1 MNSKGKKIWRY
12 IFVGMI
18 VLYLLAIMVTVVIIS
33 KIPDFYLKM
42 QQNEYLRLKNEIAL
56 ILEQPE
62 VSMREESF
70 SKIENKIPAEFVI
83 FSADSSQIIYTTI
96 PVTNPADL
104 KEMLNPEA
112 ISQEEFY
119 VVTVKN
125 TEYQVWV
132 AQYYVSPQDMVNTWV
147 TALILIIVVLF
158 TVLIGIMVF
167 VFYRSLR
174 PLQRLRENIYKISN
188 YQLDKVNKNEM
199 VIRSEQDALS
209 YELAMFSRDLQGKIT
224 EAEVTYTSL
233 EKEIQIQNELSEYR
247 AKLLATL
254 SHDLKTPLHTAQ
266 LEVERLQKDIE
277 QYDTSEIQKRMAIM
291 QQKITTTMDDIN
303 NLIEVVYQDNI
314 EQLLA
319 KEHFDLVQELMAVQ
333 QGFTEQMELK
343 DFYCDFDVDEKI
355 EIYANKVRFKQLI
368 HNAISNICEYAPQH
382 ANIAITCYQENDVIH
397 MKFYNDARI
406 LTSEQ
411 LENIFKLFYRISD
424 SKHGSGYGL
433 YTTREI
439 AHENGGEVTF
449 ENKGNGVELA
459 FIFQKGI
466 LSEN

>member
-12 IFVGMI
+12 ILVGMI
-18 VLYLLAIMVTVVIIS
+18 VLYIVAVMVTVVIIS
-33 KIPDFYLKM
+33 KIPDFYLEM

-62 VSMREESF
+62 LSIREESF

-119 VVTVKN
+119 AITIRN
-125 TEYQVWV
+125 TEYQIWV

-158 TVLIGIMVF
+158 AILIGIMVF
-167 VFYRSLR
+167 VFYHSLR

-188 YQLDKVNKNEM
+188 YQLDKINKNEM
-199 VIRSEQDALS
+199 VIGSEQDALS
-209 YELAMFSRDLQGKIT
+209 YELAIFSRDLQGKID

-233 EKEIQIQNELSEYR
+233 EKEVQIQNELSDYR

-266 LEVERLQKDIE
+266 LEVERLQKDVE
-277 QYDTSEIQKRMAIM
+277 QYDKSEIQQRMGIM
-291 QQKITTTMDDIN
+291 HQKITTTMDDIN
-303 NLIEVVYQDNI
+303 NLIKVVYQDNI

-319 KEHFDLVQELMAVQ
+319 KEHFDLVQELMVVQ
-333 QGFTEQMELK
+333 QAFAEPMEINQ
-343 DFYCDFDVDEKI
+343 FYCDFDVDEKI
-355 EIYANKVRFKQLI
+355 EIYANKARFKQLI

-382 ANIAITCYQENDVIH
+382 ANIAITCYQESDLIH
-397 MKFYNDARI
+397 LKFYNDAKA
-406 LTSEQ
+406 LTVEQ

-424 SKHGSGYGL
+424 SRHGSGYGL

-439 AHENGGEVTF
+439 AKENSGEVTF

-459 FIFQKGI
+459 FIFQKES
-466 LSEN
+466 LSEK